1 MTARVILPFFCRLK
15 GRLFNVGDEYEG
27 TPERVQTLT
36 EGGFLQKRANT
47 HPDGENAS
55 EPTQN
60 VSEGHLDA
68 LTVAELKALAKERG
82 VAVPSKANKGT
93 LVELLGGAK

>member
-1 MTARVILPFFCRLK
+1 MAKVIAAFRDRHTWVAY
-15 GRLFNVGDEYEG
+15 GVGDEYEG

-55 EPTQN
+55 EPTL
-60 VSEGHLDA
+60 SKPEGHLDT

-82 VAVPSKANKGT
+82 VTVPSKANKGT